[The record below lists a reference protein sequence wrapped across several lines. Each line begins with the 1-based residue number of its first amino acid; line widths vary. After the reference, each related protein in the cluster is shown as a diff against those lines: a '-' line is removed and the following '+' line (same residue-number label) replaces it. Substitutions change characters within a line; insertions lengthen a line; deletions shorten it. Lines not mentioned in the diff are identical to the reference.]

1 MGRIIGPVDTTD
13 PARSLC
19 SAMKATVAAICR
31 YPVKGFSGQ
40 ELTAVDLA
48 PGQAIPLDRRFGLLH
63 GPAALD
69 TDAGGWRLPT
79 DFFTL
84 DRTEKLAAL
93 TTEFDE
99 ATQSLI
105 VRRGGRQV
113 SRGRLDQPMG
123 RTLLEQFFAAYLA
136 GTVPGMPR
144 LVEAKTGAFGD
155 TQEAS
160 LVLLNLASLRD
171 LEERIAKQP
180 VDPRRIRANLLID
193 GLEPWVERS
202 WIGKTV
208 AIGGATLEIVES
220 VDCRPANDVNPD
232 GGDTDLNLLPIMERG
247 FGHAQIAVRARVTG
261 GGRIA
266 VGDPVSPEPVD

>member
-1 MGRIIGPVDTTD
+1 MNP
-13 PARSLC
+13 
-19 SAMKATVAAICR
+19 TVAAIR
-31 YPVKGFSGQ
+31 RHPVKGLSGQ
-40 ELTAVDLA
+40 ELTAADLA
-48 PGQAIPLDRRFGLLH
+48 PGRPLPLDRRYGLLH

-69 TDAGGWRLPT
+69 TDAKGWRPPS

-84 DRTEKLAAL
+84 DRTGKLAL
-93 TTEFDE
+93 LDTEFDE
-99 ATQSLI
+99 ATHSLI

-144 LVEAKTGAFGD
+144 LVETAPGGAFGD
-155 TQEAS
+155 SEEPS

-180 VDPRRIRANLLID
+180 VDPRRFRANLLID
-193 GLEPWVERS
+193 GLNPWVERS
-202 WIGKTV
+202 WIGTTLAV
-208 AIGGATLEIVES
+208 GGATLTIVEAIE
-220 VDCRPANDVNPD
+220 CRPAYDVNPAS
-232 GGDTDLNLLPIMERG
+232 GATDLNLLPLMERG
-247 FGHAQIAVRARVTG
+247 YGHTQIALRARVVH

-266 VGDPVSPEPVD
+266 VGDPVSPEQAG

>member
-1 MGRIIGPVDTTD
+1 MN
-13 PARSLC
+13 
-19 SAMKATVAAICR
+19 ATVAAIRR

-69 TDAGGWRLPT
+69 TEAEGWRLPS

-84 DRTEKLAAL
+84 DRTEKLAML
-93 TTEFDE
+93 ETEFDE
-99 ATQSLI
+99 ATCSLV

-136 GTVPGMPR
+136 GIVPGMPR
-144 LVEAKTGAFGD
+144 LVEARTGAFGD
-155 TQEAS
+155 SEEPS
-160 LVLLNLASLRD
+160 LILLNLASLRD
-171 LEERIAKQP
+171 VEERVAKQP
-180 VDPRRIRANLLID
+180 IDPRRIRANLLID
-193 GLEPWVERS
+193 GLDPWVERS
-202 WIGKTV
+202 WIGKTLT
-208 AIGGATLEIVES
+208 IGSATLQVVET

-232 GGDTDLNLLPIMERG
+232 GGATDLNLLPIMERG
-247 FGHAQIAVRARVTG
+247 YGHAQIAIRARVVT

-266 VGDPVSPEPVD
+266 TGDPVSPEQAGPEQVD